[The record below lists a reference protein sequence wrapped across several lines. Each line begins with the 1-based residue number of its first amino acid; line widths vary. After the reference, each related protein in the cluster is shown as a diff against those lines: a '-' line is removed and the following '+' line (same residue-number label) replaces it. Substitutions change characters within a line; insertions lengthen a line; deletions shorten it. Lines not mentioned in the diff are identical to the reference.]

1 MSDRFPERRVE
12 PGDLD
17 PQLATTLDWR
27 RLNAVPL
34 RSRNGTRAVA
44 VADPSNVVT
53 LDAIRRALGY
63 DVEIYRAPAADITL
77 ALETSGLLSGDLVED
92 DLQARSLAEELANRA
107 NEAPVVN
114 LVNLILREGLA
125 SGASD
130 IHIEA
135 TEDGARVMNR
145 VDGIKLPV
153 MRISRTDHLMVISR
167 IKVLASM
174 DLAERRLPQDGRIR
188 VRDQSG
194 EILDIRVNTIPSNY
208 GECACLRILRREAQ
222 VTSLEAL
229 GMRPQDLQRVRA
241 ALSASWGM
249 VLAAGPTGCGKSTTL
264 SLFLR
269 QVASPERETI
279 TIEDPVEY
287 QIPHAHQVQV
297 NEKAGLTF
305 AVALRAFVRHDPD
318 IIMVGEI
325 RDRETAEIA
334 TRAAMT
340 GHLVFSTVHTNDAPT
355 APVRLVDMGV
365 EPFLVASSL
374 TLVVAQRLVR
384 RVCPECSRQVAV
396 PPDLRAAL
404 PPETPTSQMQ
414 GAGCDRCRGTGYMGR
429 TAIFEVMRITPRIRS
444 LIISRADA
452 SEIALA
458 AREDGTRT
466 LVEDGIRLVG
476 KGVTTVQEVL
486 RVARLEE
493 T

>member
-1 MSDRFPERRVE
+1 MDRFPERRVE

-17 PQLATTLDWR
+17 PQLATALDWR

-34 RSRNGTRAVA
+34 RTGNGGRAVA
-44 VADPSNVVT
+44 VADPSDVLAV
-53 LDAIRRALGY
+53 DAIRRALGY
-63 DVEIYRAPAADITL
+63 DVEIYRAPAPDIML
-77 ALETSGLLSGDLVED
+77 ALETSGLLSGDVVED
-92 DLQARSLAEELANRA
+92 DLQARSVAEELANRA
-107 NEAPVVN
+107 SEAPVVN
-114 LVNLILREGLA
+114 LVNLILREGLS

-135 TEDGARVMNR
+135 AEDGARVMNR
-145 VDGIKLPV
+145 VDGVKLPV

-194 EILDIRVNTIPSNY
+194 DVVDIRVNTVPSTY
-208 GECACLRILRREAQ
+208 GECACLRILRRQAQ
-222 VTSLEAL
+222 VASMEAL
-229 GMRPQDLQRVRA
+229 GMRPEDLRRVQA
-241 ALSASWGM
+241 ALSSSWGM
-249 VLAAGPTGCGKSTTL
+249 ILAAGPTGCGKSTTL

-269 QVASPERETI
+269 QVASPERETL

-305 AVALRAFVRHDPD
+305 ATALRSFVRHDPD

-355 APVRLVDMGV
+355 APVRLIDMGV

-384 RVCPECSRQVAV
+384 KVCPDCSTQVAL
-396 PPDLRAAL
+396 PKELANAL
-404 PPETPTSQMQ
+404 PLEAPAAQMQ
-414 GAGCDRCRGTGYMGR
+414 GAGCDRCRGTGYRGR
-429 TAIFEVMRITPRIRS
+429 TAIFEVMRVTPKIRS
-444 LIISRADA
+444 LITARADA
-452 SEIALA
+452 SEIAQA
-458 AREDGTRT
+458 ARQDGTRT
-466 LVEDGIRLVG
+466 LLEDGLRLVRN
-476 KGVTTVQEVL
+476 GVTTVQEVL
-486 RVARLEE
+486 RVTRLEE
-493 T
+493 P